1 MWQRIWHTSIKNRL
15 TFLFFSITAGAI
27 MVLYFYVVPQLE
39 SKLTSQKID
48 ALERDSATYSRP
60 FEDAIGR
67 EVTAAQLDSLTS
79 ALSDQTGARV
89 TLLDI
94 PVDELD
100 PEQPG
105 RVRRPTSSPTPAART
120 PSSQPSID
128 LVLAGISLRQG
139 RDVDDGEGG
148 GELAQAARPIFYRGQ
163 PSWVVVFSEPLD
175 EVNDTSA

>member
-1 MWQRIWHTSIKNRL
+1 MTPGRAVWQRIWHTSIKNRL
-15 TFLFFSITAGAI
+15 TFLFFTITAGAI

-60 FEDAIGR
+60 FEDAIAR

-100 PEQPG
+100 PDNLE
-105 RVRRPTSSPTPAART
+105 
-120 PSSQPSID
+120 
-128 LVLAGISLRQG
+128 VLAALRRLRLEPRG
-139 RDVDDGEGG
+139 R
-148 GELAQAARPIFYRGQ
+148 QAAAVDRPGAGGI
-163 PSWVVVFSEPLD
+163 PLR
-175 EVNDTSA
+175 ERS